1 MHVLHAQEERQEV
14 AMILHVFLARLDP
27 SPVLKEET
35 PTVQLALRELIPLWV
50 LLRVHLVALA
60 RILSTELPFAFK

>member
-27 SPVLKEET
+27 SPVLQEET

>member
-27 SPVLKEET
+27 SLVLQEET
-35 PTVQLALRELIPLWV
+35 PTVQLALRELIPLWA